1 MANNNDSIFNCT
13 FSGEIQVDSIEKEGQ
28 NKYNNLKV
36 TFPLGLEPDLDIDAK
51 ATAFG
56 VQSAEP
62 PIVANI
68 TAGFTTGATPKL
80 TIQRYTHLY
89 DAESEPP
96 DYTIPCPKI
105 SGVGRVTHI
114 DEANKAIQFVTAAWC
129 RETGTKRT
137 QEMIGWKLPE
147 IRYKNSPYPPVGAL
161 LYYAG
166 ELYSQQASSGMFTIM
181 LDDFTWSA
189 AAGSGAATNSDGS
202 NKRRR
207 LGRGNG
213 KKQTKT
219 NEIAA
224 NQATTS
230 GSSTTEAR

>member
-36 TFPLGLEPDLDIDAK
+36 TN
-51 ATAFG
+51 
-56 VQSAEP
+56 AEP

-114 DEANKAIQFVTAAWC
+114 DEANKAIRFVTAAWC

-189 AAGSGAATNSDGS
+189 AAGAGAATNSDGS

-219 NEIAA
+219 NETAA
-224 NQATTS
+224 SQAKTS

>member
-1 MANNNDSIFNCT
+1 MINYKRQAHSTAQQRRSKAEQTYLTQPTHSTLHTPQSLSISPTPNHPTMANNNDSIFNCT

-129 RETGTKRT
+129 RE
-137 QEMIGWKLPE
+137 
-147 IRYKNSPYPPVGAL
+147 
-161 LYYAG
+161 
-166 ELYSQQASSGMFTIM
+166 
-181 LDDFTWSA
+181 
-189 AAGSGAATNSDGS
+189 
-202 NKRRR
+202 
-207 LGRGNG
+207 
-213 KKQTKT
+213 
-219 NEIAA
+219 
-224 NQATTS
+224 
-230 GSSTTEAR
+230 